1 MTELRKY
8 KIHEDPFDLM
18 PPDGELATLKLH
30 WKTIAGTD
38 DSLQLPQLAL
48 LMLDV
53 KPHAADP
60 EKTFSL
66 MGWYHSSR
74 RSQLLSKTTTAM
86 TSIKMHYME
95 LKDRCAVSVSGCT
108 KPFVLLHSL
117 HASSCNVLCIP
128 NLQCILCSHD
138 TAMHC
143 QRFAM
148 LIVMLAFV
156 VHAFKHLQ
164 G

>member
-1 MTELRKY
+1 M
-8 KIHEDPFDLM
+8 
-18 PPDGELATLKLH
+18 KLH

-95 LKDRCAVSVSGCT
+95 LKDRCAVSVSDCT
-108 KPFVLLHSL
+108 KRFVFTAFLTCIQLQL
-117 HASSCNVLCIP
+117 LCIP
-128 NLQCILCSHD
+128 NLQCIRCSHD
-138 TAMHC
+138 TDMHC

-148 LIVMLAFV
+148 LIVTMMMLAFV
-156 VHAFKHLQ
+156 VHPLKHSQ